1 MPTWWSGH
9 AANEPRLRQARMD
22 SVYSFSLKVA
32 LVAAMFLLA
41 LLIAY
46 LAH

>member
-9 AANEPRLRQARMD
+9 AADEPRLRQAHMD

>member
-1 MPTWWSGH
+1 MPSWWSGH
-9 AANEPRLRQARMD
+9 AYSLVKAAHED
-22 SVYSFSLKVA
+22 SVDSFSLKVA
-32 LVAAMFLLA
+32 LVGAMFLLA

>member
-1 MPTWWSGH
+1 
-9 AANEPRLRQARMD
+9 MD

-46 LAH
+46 LAQ

>member
-1 MPTWWSGH
+1 MLTWWSGH
-9 AANEPRLRQARMD
+9 AADEPRLTQAHMD

-46 LAH
+46 LAQ